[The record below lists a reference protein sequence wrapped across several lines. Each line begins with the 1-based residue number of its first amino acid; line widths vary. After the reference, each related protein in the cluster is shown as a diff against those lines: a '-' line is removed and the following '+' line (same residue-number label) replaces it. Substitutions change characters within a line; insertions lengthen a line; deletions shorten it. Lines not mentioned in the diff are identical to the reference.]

1 MQETYIYQNIQ
12 VEKNTF
18 LLMIGHYEDSLLAN
32 FTNADPAFANAQ
44 LRFKVKTKGT
54 KVVNIRDFKG

>member
-1 MQETYIYQNIQ
+1 
-12 VEKNTF
+12 
-18 LLMIGHYEDSLLAN
+18 MIGHYEDSLLAN
-32 FTNADPAFANAQ
+32 FTNADPAFADAQ